1 MPAVCDAETT
11 TPEKLLFQLG
21 DSADDFR
28 SYVGVIADIYNFRR
42 RLIGK
47 RLDIRIDRFGAQ
59 VTLTFLNS
67 TGISSDEITQMQS
80 GIPAFRARVSEVTSD
95 MDAQTLTFDLECE
108 NGTGLA
114 RPAIHL
120 SASDHVAAQSSVV
133 GVSQE
138 RLDRLL
144 SFLLNART
152 RVDQDALV
160 SIQEAGPAATWV
172 VFTGVWKIGG
182 GALVAATECAEIQA
196 TALEHREGQGSS
208 PPSLRCLMRLVH
220 DDPAAAAPSWT
231 DRLFRRT
238 ANRKARAARPY

>member
-11 TPEKLLFQLG
+11 TPDKLLAQLG

-28 SYVGVIADIYNFRR
+28 SYVGVIADIYNFQRSKLGR
-42 RLIGK
+42 

-67 TGISSDEITQMQS
+67 TGISSDEIKRMQS
-80 GIPAFRARVSEVTSD
+80 DIPAFRARVSEIASD
-95 MDAQTLTFDLECE
+95 LDAQTLTFDLECE

-120 SASDHVAAQSSVV
+120 AATEHVVVQSTVL

-138 RLDRLL
+138 RMDRLL

-152 RVDQDALV
+152 RMDQDALV
-160 SIQEAGPAATWV
+160 SIQDAGPQATWV

-182 GALVAATECAEIQA
+182 GALVSATECAEIQA

-208 PPSLRCLMRLVH
+208 PPSLRVLMRIVH
-220 DDPAAAAPSWT
+220 DEPASAPSWT

-238 ANRKARAARPY
+238 SNRKARAARPY